1 MAKAYRKRALGRGLS
16 AILNDEDN
24 NRFTK
29 PASLYFDEIE
39 IDLIDLNPYQPRTN
53 FNQKDID
60 ELASSIKELGLIQP
74 ITIKTKDNRYELI
87 SGERRLRAFKI
98 LKLKSIPAYVRKAD
112 DQASLEM
119 ALVENIQRKDLDPIE
134 IAISYNRLI
143 DELSISHDEMSKR
156 VGKDRSTISNYI
168 RLLKLDPI
176 IQSGIRDNF
185 ISMGHGRS
193 LINIKSKDTQLIIY
207 EKILRNGLSVRQTEK
222 IVQELNNKKVSRV
235 TNYNEGLLKK
245 IKLLET
251 KYKTT
256 LELKMRNEKGQLSFK
271 FKNVAELNKLIKR
284 LNESYILFNFFY
296 YIPISILIF
305 SRGGN
310 K

>member
-16 AILNDEDN
+16 AILSDEDN

-29 PASLYFDEIE
+29 SASLNFDEIE

-143 DELSISHDEMSKR
+143 EELSISHEEMSKR

-222 IVQELNNKKVSRV
+222 IVKELNNKKVSRV

-251 KYKTT
+251 KYKIT

-284 LNESYILFNFFY
+284 LNES
-296 YIPISILIF
+296 
-305 SRGGN
+305 
-310 K
+310 

>member
-1 MAKAYRKRALGRGLS
+1 LAKAYRKRALGRGLS
-16 AILNDEDN
+16 AILSDEDN

-29 PASLYFDEIE
+29 SASLNFDEIE

-143 DELSISHDEMSKR
+143 EELSISHEEMSKR

-222 IVQELNNKKVSRV
+222 IVKELNNKKVSRV
-235 TNYNEGLLKK
+235 INYNEGLLKK

-284 LNESYILFNFFY
+284 LNES
-296 YIPISILIF
+296 
-305 SRGGN
+305 
-310 K
+310 

>member
-16 AILNDEDN
+16 AILSDEDN

-29 PASLYFDEIE
+29 SASLNFDEIE

-143 DELSISHDEMSKR
+143 EELSISHEEMSKR

-222 IVQELNNKKVSRV
+222 IVKELNNKKVSRV
-235 TNYNEGLLKK
+235 TSYNEGLIKK

-284 LNESYILFNFFY
+284 LNES
-296 YIPISILIF
+296 
-305 SRGGN
+305 
-310 K
+310 